1 MKLLFVPVACW
12 MLLPVPAEAPLV
24 SVTENVMPLL
34 PNMPMSGFVLV
45 GIVEKLVMPT
55 SEKMNEMP
63 I

>member
-1 MKLLFVPVACW
+1 M
-12 MLLPVPAEAPLV
+12 PVPAEAPLV
-24 SVTENVMPLL
+24 SVTENATPLL
-34 PNMPMSGFVLV
+34 PSIPMSGFVLV